1 VDVSQTGR
9 SVVARLK
16 STADAFLAWLQHVPG
31 GPLLLRLISDLARSE
46 IADRSMTLAGQAFTS
61 ILPVMIV
68 LSTIR
73 TNGYID
79 DTLGNYGLS
88 AEDLA
93 LTSGDAN
100 QSTVTFGVI
109 GGLMTLISATSFS
122 RALDRMYAR
131 VWGTP
136 KLKFSKGWRW
146 LVVVVA
152 ISLGV
157 TVQGLIARLGDI
169 GTFDL
174 IGLGLQVSAD
184 LAFWTVLW
192 FFVCRMLTEKRVN
205 VRCSLLTGMI
215 SAIGLTGL
223 SLGSRVAL
231 EPILDSATSQ
241 FGILGVIF
249 TIISWLFVFSAVLV
263 ASTVIVYALAS
274 DTGRIGHFLRTPEIT
289 DVQLGDRQAA

>member
-1 VDVSQTGR
+1 
-9 SVVARLK
+9 
-16 STADAFLAWLQHVPG
+16 
-31 GPLLLRLISDLARSE
+31 
-46 IADRSMTLAGQAFTS
+46 
-61 ILPVMIV
+61 
-68 LSTIR
+68 
-73 TNGYID
+73 
-79 DTLGNYGLS
+79 
-88 AEDLA
+88 
-93 LTSGDAN
+93 
-100 QSTVTFGVI
+100 
-109 GGLMTLISATSFS
+109 LISATSFS

-131 VWGTP
+131 VWGNP

-146 LVVVVA
+146 IVVVVA

-157 TVQGLIARLGDI
+157 AVQGLIARLGDI
-169 GTFDL
+169 GTFDVV
-174 IGLGLQVSAD
+174 GLGLQVSAD

-215 SAIGLTGL
+215 SAIGLTAL

-263 ASTVIVYALAS
+263 AATVIVYTLAS
-274 DTGRIGHFLRTPEIT
+274 DTGRIGHFLRTPEAS
-289 DVQLGDRQAA
+289 DVPVGAQQAA